1 VLQITSGASTYS
13 ATPGLGRFA
22 LEKTAGIPNTV
33 IIAVVVVAFVA
44 TLART
49 SVVGRRFVSAGA
61 SPAAAHVAGV
71 RVKTYEVITY
81 MLASLTYG
89 TAGVL
94 VAGYLGTPGIG
105 AGDNYLLPTIAAVVL
120 GGTSLAGGSGS
131 VAATAVGAVFLT
143 QLEQVVLGMGAPAS
157 LQLVIQGSIIA
168 LGMALRHVP
177 FARIRPLFHQL
188 SASSMTPRRRAASPI
203 PGSRR
208 HK

>member
-1 VLQITSGASTYS
+1 
-13 ATPGLGRFA
+13 
-22 LEKTAGIPNTV
+22 
-33 IIAVVVVAFVA
+33 
-44 TLART
+44 
-49 SVVGRRFVSAGA
+49 
-61 SPAAAHVAGV
+61 
-71 RVKTYEVITY
+71 
-81 MLASLTYG
+81 
-89 TAGVL
+89 
-94 VAGYLGTPGIG
+94 
-105 AGDNYLLPTIAAVVL
+105 LLPTIAAVVL

-177 FARIRPLFHQL
+177 FARIRPLLHQL
-188 SASSMTPRRRAASPI
+188 SASSMTPRRRAASPT